1 MFQQIKIN
9 QLDRKFKRKVLM
21 RDIEVPREGWIK
33 EIRSAFK
40 LTYAQLA
47 KKLSITPSAIK
58 KFETNEINGKINLK
72 SLNKIADA
80 MNCKLIYALVPHE
93 SLEKIIDD
101 RIDYVAV
108 NMISHIDYSMMLEKQ
123 SLNGKILKEQ
133 MDNLKSKLK
142 NNFSSKIWNYDI

>member
-1 MFQQIKIN
+1 
-9 QLDRKFKRKVLM
+9 DRKFKRKVLM